1 MTALT
6 GIAKG
11 WGIMNTRRTARPVR
25 PAVIRTPPRP
35 GPARSQGRLVVLAVA
50 LVILTGATLVSACGS
65 GSTTARTSPTAAAN
79 PSASSTP
86 AADLWSG
93 AAVTTTPRS
102 DADIAAFDTVNEA
115 EKAAKEAPP
124 GRWIGV
130 WDPQRG
136 WHIGGYGEAVVGGA
150 KATDGDHGRIGSV
163 TKTFTAT
170 AVLQQVAEG
179 KLTLT
184 DTVGTLLPDL
194 AAKYPDVAPITV
206 EQLLSMH
213 SGIPDYVNNGVITQQ
228 ILDHPEKVWTPDE
241 IIAGV
246 LDKLKVDPSVAEYS
260 TTNYLILGEILR
272 TVTGQAPDV
281 VITSIATA
289 LGLNETALPAPAETA
304 MPAPASAGYIM
315 DAGVNSLKEAG
326 GTAKSGTTV
335 QDATPS
341 WGAAGGGMYSTVAD
355 LGTWAAS
362 GLGTATLPQALAD
375 QRLQSRPIKPGI
387 DDGLGI
393 IDWGNGWI
401 GHTGQAI
408 GWEAVVAYN
417 AKTGAVFVGMVNE
430 TASLTAVAG
439 AMMQYF
445 PDLAAPV
452 FVGK

>member
-1 MTALT
+1 MHASHTERA
-6 GIAKG
+6 A
-11 WGIMNTRRTARPVR
+11 RRTAG
-25 PAVIRTPPRP
+25 RTPSTSLLTR
-35 GPARSQGRLVVLAVA
+35 RLGTIVSVGVA
-50 LVILTGATLVSACGS
+50 LVILAGAALVAGCGS
-65 GSTTARTSPTAAAN
+65 GTTTASTSPTPSPTPSVAA
-79 PSASSTP
+79 SQ
-86 AADLWSG
+86 AAGLWSG
-93 AAVTTTPRS
+93 AAVTTTRMS
-102 DADIAAFDTVNEA
+102 DADVAAFNTVNEA
-115 EKAAKEAPP
+115 EMAAKAAPP
-124 GRWIGV
+124 GMWIGV
-130 WDPQRG
+130 WDPKKG
-136 WHIGGYGEAVVGGA
+136 WHIGSYGEAVVGGA

-170 AVLQQVAEG
+170 AVLQQVAAG
-179 KLTLT
+179 KLALT

-194 AAKYPDVAPITV
+194 AAKYPDVGPITV
-206 EQLLSMH
+206 QQLLSMH
-213 SGIPDYVNNGVITQQ
+213 SGIPDYINSGLLTQQ
-228 ILDHPEKVWTPDE
+228 FLDHPEKVWTPDE
-241 IIAGV
+241 IIASV
-246 LDKLKVDPSVAEYS
+246 LTKMKIDPSVAEYS

-272 TVTGQAPDV
+272 KVTGQAPDV
-281 VITSIATA
+281 VITSVATA
-289 LGLNETALPAPAETA
+289 LGLKETALPAPAETA

-315 DAGVNSLKEAG
+315 DAGVASLKEAG

-355 LGTWAAS
+355 LGAWGAS
-362 GLGTATLPQALAD
+362 GLGTATLPQALGD

-387 DDGLGI
+387 DYGLGI

-445 PDLAAPV
+445 PDLAPPV
-452 FVGK
+452 FVGKQ